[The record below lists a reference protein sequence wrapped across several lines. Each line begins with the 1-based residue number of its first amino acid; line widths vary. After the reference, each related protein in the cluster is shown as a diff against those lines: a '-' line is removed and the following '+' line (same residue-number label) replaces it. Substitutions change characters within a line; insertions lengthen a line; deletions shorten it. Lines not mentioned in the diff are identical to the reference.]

1 MSIAELVSRGWPST
15 SRSCAAVVKVSLN
28 SAMVM
33 AVVPGPRSPDPAC
46 SLPVARTLCRC
57 GPGATTALAP
67 APLIWCT
74 GTELAA
80 QSRGDGRLIART
92 YEIFPLPCPI
102 CGGQMCLI
110 AFITEGTQILKIL
123 DHIGVVPDPLNKSN
137 SI

>member
-1 MSIAELVSRGWPST
+1 MVLSQQWSLALKSCIVGLVIKQRG
-15 SRSCAAVVKVSLN
+15 C
-28 SAMVM
+28 
-33 AVVPGPRSPDPAC
+33 
-46 SLPVARTLCRC
+46 RTA
-57 GPGATTALAP
+57 PTAHTP
-67 APLIWCT
+67 APLLWCAD
-74 GTELAA
+74 TELAA

-123 DHIGVVPDPLNKSN
+123 DHIGVDPDPLNKSN